1 MTGPDPVRD
10 LHPAARPPRPGAP
23 ASRERPEHDA
33 RPLRAVRRPVEIVRN
48 DLRAYLV
55 LNLVMYG
62 AAVAGFVTAL
72 VFPELNAARVTA
84 LQDDGT
90 ADLVVS
96 LLDNV
101 WLFALVILAVNT
113 LTVGALLIVLPSLV
127 VPFAGIAFFAYK
139 AVETGVT
146 LAPADGTGWV
156 ILIPH
161 SLTFLVEFQAYV
173 LLVLG
178 AHLLGRSW
186 LRPATVGAQ
195 SRRQGYVRGL
205 RQLGWLSLPALA
217 LLVIGAIYEA
227 FSLRYLVPLLVQA
240 LA

>member
-1 MTGPDPVRD
+1 MTGEARLDDPG
-10 LHPAARPPRPGAP
+10 PG
-23 ASRERPEHDA
+23 A
-33 RPLRAVRRPVEIVRN
+33 RPLRRSVRRPLQIVRA

-72 VFPELNAARVTA
+72 AFPELNAARVTA
-84 LQDDGT
+84 LQEDGT

-96 LLDNV
+96 LLSNV
-101 WLFALVILAVNT
+101 WLFALTILAVNT
-113 LTVGALLIVLPSLV
+113 LTVGVLMIVLPSLV
-127 VPFAGIAFFAYK
+127 VPFAGLALFAYK
-139 AVETGVT
+139 AVEIGVT
-146 LAPADGTGWV
+146 LAPADATGWL

-161 SLTFLVEFQAYV
+161 SLTFLIEFQAYI

-186 LRPATVGAQ
+186 LRPATAGAAD
-195 SRRQGYVRGL
+195 RRQGYVHGL

-217 LLVIGAIYEA
+217 LFVVGAVYEA
-227 FSLRYLVPLLVQA
+227 FSLRYLVPLLAQA
-240 LA
+240 AT

>member
-1 MTGPDPVRD
+1 MTREVRLNDPQ
-10 LHPAARPPRPGAP
+10 PEAR
-23 ASRERPEHDA
+23 S
-33 RPLRAVRRPVEIVRN
+33 LRIVRRPLEIVRA
-48 DLRAYLV
+48 DLRVYLV

-72 VFPELNAARVTA
+72 VFPELTAARVTS

-96 LLDNV
+96 LLSNV

-127 VPFAGIAFFAYK
+127 VPFAGIAFFTYK
-139 AVETGVT
+139 AVEIGVT
-146 LAPADGTGWV
+146 LAPAGGTGWV

-161 SLTFLVEFQAYV
+161 SLTFLIEFQAYV

-178 AHLLGRSW
+178 AYLLGRSW

-195 SRRQGYVRGL
+195 NRRQGYVHGL
-205 RQLGWLSLPALA
+205 RQLGRLSLPALA
-217 LLVIGAIYEA
+217 LLVIGALYEA
-227 FSLRYLVPLLVQA
+227 FTLRYLVPLLVQA
-240 LA
+240 ST

>member
-1 MTGPDPVRD
+1 MTGEARLDDPG
-10 LHPAARPPRPGAP
+10 PG
-23 ASRERPEHDA
+23 A
-33 RPLRAVRRPVEIVRN
+33 RPLRRSVRRPLQIVRA

-72 VFPELNAARVTA
+72 AFPELNAARVTA
-84 LQDDGT
+84 LQEDGT

-96 LLDNV
+96 LLSNV
-101 WLFALVILAVNT
+101 WLFALVILGVNT
-113 LTVGALLIVLPSLV
+113 LTVGVWLIVLPSLV
-127 VPFAGIAFFAYK
+127 VPFAGIAFFTCK
-139 AVETGVT
+139 AVEIGVT

-161 SLTFLVEFQAYV
+161 SLTFVIEWQAYI

-178 AHLLGRSW
+178 AYLLGRSW

-195 SRRQGYVRGL
+195 NRRQGYVRGL
-205 RQLGWLSLPALA
+205 QQLGWLSLPALA
-217 LLVIGAIYEA
+217 LFVIGALYEA
-227 FSLRYLVPLLVQA
+227 LTLRYVVPLLVQA
-240 LA
+240 MM

>member
-1 MTGPDPVRD
+1 MTEEVRLNDP
-10 LHPAARPPRPGAP
+10 
-23 ASRERPEHDA
+23 EPEA
-33 RPLRAVRRPVEIVRN
+33 RPLRTVRRPLQIVRA
-48 DLRAYLV
+48 DLRVYLV
-55 LNLVMYG
+55 LNLAMYG

-72 VFPELNAARVTA
+72 VFPDLTAARVTA

-96 LLDNV
+96 LLSNV
-101 WLFALVILAVNT
+101 WLFALVILGVNT
-113 LTVGALLIVLPSLV
+113 LTVGVLLIVLPSLV

-139 AVETGVT
+139 AVEIGVT
-146 LAPADGTGWV
+146 LAPADGTSWV

-161 SLTFLVEFQAYV
+161 SLTFLIEFQAYI

-178 AHLLGRSW
+178 GYLLGRSW

-195 SRRQGYVRGL
+195 NRRQGYARGL

-217 LLVIGAIYEA
+217 LFVIGALYEA
-227 FSLRYLVPLLVQA
+227 FTLRYLVPPLVQA
-240 LA
+240 LS